1 MTVNR
6 QAPQT
11 LEDKLRPIVLAN
23 SSVDEADLRDN
34 TSLLDIV
41 DSLGVAEIF
50 LFVEEHLHRPLQE
63 HEMNRETFNTIASIA
78 GLIRMETID

>member
-6 QAPQT
+6 PQT

-23 SSVDEADLRDN
+23 SSIDEADLCDN

-50 LFVEEHLHRPLQE
+50 LFVEEHLHRRLQE
-63 HEMNRETFNTIASIA
+63 HEMNRETFDTIASIA